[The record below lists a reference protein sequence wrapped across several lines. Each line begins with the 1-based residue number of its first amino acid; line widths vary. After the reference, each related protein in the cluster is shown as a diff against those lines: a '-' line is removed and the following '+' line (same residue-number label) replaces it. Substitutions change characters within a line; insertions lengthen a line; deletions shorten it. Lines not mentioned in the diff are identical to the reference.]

1 MHVREYSNV
10 KRGKSIID
18 KLGPELELVP
28 LDVFMTM
35 AGEAPTFQEKILEKE
50 IIGVGPQQFI

>member
-10 KRGKSIID
+10 KRVKSIID
-18 KLGPELELVP
+18 KLGPEFELVP

-35 AGEAPTFQEKILEKE
+35 AGEAPTFQEKFLKKR
-50 IIGVGPQQFI
+50 